1 MPQSCPN
8 IILIMCDQMRWNAAG
23 FAGSSIVQTPH
34 LDRLAQSG
42 VCFENTYC
50 ASPVCSPARASWLTG
65 LYPHAHRQ
73 LKNYGPGLVGSWGSY
88 LPPDR
93 VTIGDALKS
102 AGYRCGMVGPWHLGN
117 DHLPQHGFDDF
128 WCTYRYLGKDHPDPL
143 FNSFDRA
150 GVSNLYL
157 KDAEGMTKYGNT
169 LEFGTITDPRQQR
182 TTWTIDRSLE
192 FIQQSHD
199 APFFLFVSIK
209 DPHPRILVPPELLD
223 LYPEDQMPLPTSF
236 RDTLDDKPAS
246 QARAKFQ
253 IPPTVT
259 DDQFRRV
266 IAYYYALITHIDAQ
280 VGRLL
285 RTLEAQVITQNTIVA
300 FISDH
305 GEMLG
310 DHGFTEKCLMYEAS
324 VRVPCL
330 VSWCGTLPA
339 GARVKTPLAGVDL
352 MPTLLALAGEE
363 PPSPIDGRSVAA
375 AILAG
380 KEPDPQPI
388 FAEIASNEAIYRG
401 AQDVEQLAA
410 HVMVYDGRWKYIRNR
425 FDIDELY
432 DLETDADEMQN
443 LAVQPEHRERVGSM
457 RRQIAEMVCHTG
469 PGPYDWCLFDVD
481 GTAATQ

>member
-1 MPQSCPN
+1 MSQSRPN
-8 IILIMCDQMRWNAAG
+8 IILIMCDQMRWDTAG
-23 FAGSSIVQTPH
+23 FAGSLVVQTPH
-34 LDRLAQSG
+34 LDRLAESG
-42 VCFENTYC
+42 VYFENAYC
-50 ASPVCSPARASWLTG
+50 ASPVCSSARASWLTG
-65 LYPHAHRQ
+65 LYPHAHLQ
-73 LKNYGPGLVGSWGSY
+73 LKNYGPGMVGRWGSY
-88 LPPDR
+88 LPPDS
-93 VTIGDALKS
+93 VTIADVLKS

-128 WCTYRYLGKDHPDPL
+128 WCTYRYLGKDYPDPL
-143 FNSFDRA
+143 FDSFDRA
-150 GVSNLYL
+150 GVPNLYR
-157 KDAEGMTKYGNT
+157 KDAEGMTQYGNT

-192 FIQQSHD
+192 FIQQPHD

-209 DPHPRILVPPELLD
+209 DPHPLVLVPPELVE

-236 RDTLDDKPAS
+236 RDPLDGKPAF
-246 QARAKFQ
+246 QERAKFR

-266 IAYYYALITHIDAQ
+266 IAYYYALVTHIDAQ
-280 VGRLL
+280 VGRLF
-285 RTLEAQVITQNTIVA
+285 RTLETQGITQNTIVT

-330 VSWCGTLPA
+330 LSWSGTLPA
-339 GARVKTPLAGVDL
+339 GARVKTPLGGVDL
-352 MPTLLALAGEE
+352 MPTLLELTRET
-363 PPSPIDGRSVAA
+363 PLSPIDGRSVAS
-375 AILAG
+375 AILVG
-380 KEPDPQPI
+380 KEPPPHPI

-401 AQDVEQLAA
+401 SQDLEQLAA
-410 HVMVYDGRWKYIRNR
+410 HVMIYDGRWKYIRNR

-443 LAVQPEHRERVGSM
+443 LAAQPEHRERVSSM

-469 PGPYDWCLFDVD
+469 PGPYDWCLSDSD
-481 GTAATQ
+481 GRAAAQ